1 MIPEHYLR
9 IARRWFWL
17 IGIILIASVAIA
29 TLGVPKLRSAATPGH
44 SAAMTLG
51 VTRLVSASGSV
62 TTAGG
67 AGTPELLSSYTQNV
81 ADRGNT
87 PQFQKELQ
95 DRLAAQGL
103 VIDAGVLARKVTF
116 KADTGLF
123 RIAITASAASGNDAQ
138 LIAQTAAGLVID
150 DVTAEEAR
158 VKADLTTTTTQ
169 QQTQLLAQLNTVYTQ
184 RTAELATIGEPAIRT
199 ALDDLVRNGVGQD
212 LTKTYATLVADL
224 ARIGSDPQLAVV
236 NSQAQSLEEQLA
248 TLSDT
253 QRSFSDQILQGKP
266 LSIIDPVNTVQLP
279 PATSLRTR
287 DLAVMG
293 VIAGLVLG
301 WIAAA
306 VVDGVLIGWR
316 MDRARREEWDTVNT
330 SSVDRYFSRD

>member
-17 IGIILIASVAIA
+17 IGMILIASVGIA
-29 TLGVPKLRSAATPGH
+29 TIGVPRLRSAATPGH

-67 AGTPELLSSYTQNV
+67 TGTPQLLTSYTQNV

-95 DRLAAQGL
+95 DRLALQGL

-123 RIAITASAASGNDAQ
+123 RIAITASAASGNDAA
-138 LIAQTAAGLVID
+138 LIAETAAQLVID

-158 VKADLTTTTTQ
+158 VKVDLTTTTAQ
-169 QQTQLLAQLNTVYTQ
+169 QQTQLLAQLNTVYAA
-184 RTAELATIGEPAIRT
+184 RTAELATIGEP
-199 ALDDLVRNGVGQD
+199 L
-212 LTKTYATLVADL
+212 
-224 ARIGSDPQLAVV
+224 
-236 NSQAQSLEEQLA
+236 
-248 TLSDT
+248 LS
-253 QRSFSDQILQGKP
+253 
-266 LSIIDPVNTVQLP
+266 
-279 PATSLRTR
+279 A
-287 DLAVMG
+287 
-293 VIAGLVLG
+293 
-301 WIAAA
+301 
-306 VVDGVLIGWR
+306 
-316 MDRARREEWDTVNT
+316 
-330 SSVDRYFSRD
+330 